1 MASMLKNMIRMG
13 MLPNNTPRNAC
24 PMQEQS
30 SQPESNPCQEPV
42 PYVSTPLDIHY
53 VDTSQPDDITID
65 GTIFRKL
72 SPDYFAWFR
81 SRMVAAQAAHKAGK
95 LSDKAWETLRE
106 RFNNLQEMAIEIF
119 GKETLQQALRD
130 FNPKSYTPPVPPK
143 AKTSLSAEPA
153 RKDWLYPAGQA
164 WKCRQK
170 VTSEAV
176 AKVDAIRDEAMA
188 KGWAEARL
196 YQNQGRFRFPCG
208 EDYGLVC
215 FVDGS
220 RRIGEITTRY
230 IEIISETAGRE
241 NRLRFFNPDV
251 DQPWLKRKQEDQ

>member
-1 MASMLKNMIRMG
+1 MSLLKTMIKYTAEG
-13 MLPNNTPRNAC
+13 DENSAAINELSSLPL
-24 PMQEQS
+24 
-30 SQPESNPCQEPV
+30 QPPQPTI
-42 PYVSTPLDIHY
+42 YVSTDLTFHQIEDARSYPTDSDIEGVSLHRLKPY
-53 VDTSQPDDITID
+53 
-65 GTIFRKL
+65 
-72 SPDYFAWFR
+72 YFAWLR
-81 SRMVAAQAAHKAGK
+81 SRMISAQAAYKAGK
-95 LSDKAWETLRE
+95 LSDQAWDTLRE
-106 RFNNLQEMAIEIF
+106 RFNRLQEMAIEMF
-119 GKETLQQALRD
+119 GKETLQQALCD
-130 FNPKSYTPPVPPK
+130 FNSKSYAPPTPPNGE
-143 AKTSLSAEPA
+143 TSLPAEPA

-188 KGWAEARL
+188 RGWSEARL

-208 EDYGLVC
+208 ENYGLVC
-215 FVDGS
+215 FVYGS